1 MRRNNENIKTPE
13 SLPTM
18 RTAALS
24 VILTTLLCVAFTF
37 MFTSTYELEVNA
49 VVLVVGILLLSIA
62 STAFLSINVSKWS
75 GPVLLI
81 GTPFLLGLML
91 FINFGESFDG
101 LNHVMWT
108 LKAYSFRDIPL
119 SFEKDPHP
127 EDILT
132 VFLLQLDLLPIVF
145 TTWTIIRRRSILW
158 CLPFYIPLFVCSVAL
173 DYMFPSQIWC
183 VMAIGGVILLCIFQ
197 NLRRGER
204 AGAETKMLLLILPVI
219 IGASF
224 VGMLSPQDEYEKD
237 NVALNQVEKIRSLVY
252 RSAEKAAD
260 NIPPD
265 TQKAISDL
273 SNTYMGSVVV
283 DNLVSSIATMNPG
296 LENLDRVGNFDPP
309 HFAVMNVTRN
319 LNPNGGTN
327 GGSYLYLKTS
337 SMDTYT
343 GHAFRSS
350 DSEPSRMFKEDLNQ
364 QEAQYILHVNSEVHS
379 DVFFVP
385 YYIDGYVVSSDYADR
400 VLTTQVLNTRMST
413 VTSEPYYDFALS
425 DLPVRRDAS
434 VWDED
439 YLEYVQTACLDV
451 PDETLEGLL
460 NSGRLPDWYM
470 SLYRGETTMSDI
482 DKVLAVTDFVSKLC
496 EYDEH
501 TDFQP
506 RTEDFVVWFVKNGE
520 SGFCVHYACTAVI
533 LLRMIGVPARYVN
546 GYMVD
551 SLEDG
556 RRKEVYSEDAHA
568 WFEFFIPE
576 YGWILGDATPGNAF
590 AASDFDASAIAKKM
604 NYEPE
609 EIPGHTITDDLGTR
623 TVTSPVTTTTKTP
636 QDQTSTPSP
645 TPSEKE
651 ASANTDPKEQE
662 KTKKNEKKSSSVPGK
677 VWALLGICL
686 FLAVLRLLY
695 NALWRRSWNQKNI
708 NDSAR
713 AYYRYFSMMSRKW
726 KGRPASRASFI
737 AQKAAFSSEGI
748 SDQELEKLVESGKS
762 GLASLQKKQ
771 PWYRRLP
778 VKLLFEVKV

>member
-1 MRRNNENIKTPE
+1 M
-13 SLPTM
+13 
-18 RTAALS
+18 
-24 VILTTLLCVAFTF
+24 
-37 MFTSTYELEVNA
+37 
-49 VVLVVGILLLSIA
+49 
-62 STAFLSINVSKWS
+62 
-75 GPVLLI
+75 
-81 GTPFLLGLML
+81 
-91 FINFGESFDG
+91 
-101 LNHVMWT
+101 
-108 LKAYSFRDIPL
+108 
-119 SFEKDPHP
+119 
-127 EDILT
+127 
-132 VFLLQLDLLPIVF
+132 
-145 TTWTIIRRRSILW
+145 
-158 CLPFYIPLFVCSVAL
+158 
-173 DYMFPSQIWC
+173 
-183 VMAIGGVILLCIFQ
+183 
-197 NLRRGER
+197 
-204 AGAETKMLLLILPVI
+204 
-219 IGASF
+219 
-224 VGMLSPQDEYEKD
+224 
-237 NVALNQVEKIRSLVY
+237 
-252 RSAEKAAD
+252 
-260 NIPPD
+260 
-265 TQKAISDL
+265 
-273 SNTYMGSVVV
+273 
-283 DNLVSSIATMNPG
+283 
-296 LENLDRVGNFDPP
+296 
-309 HFAVMNVTRN
+309 
-319 LNPNGGTN
+319 
-327 GGSYLYLKTS
+327 
-337 SMDTYT
+337 
-343 GHAFRSS
+343 
-350 DSEPSRMFKEDLNQ
+350 
-364 QEAQYILHVNSEVHS
+364 
-379 DVFFVP
+379 
-385 YYIDGYVVSSDYADR
+385 
-400 VLTTQVLNTRMST
+400 
-413 VTSEPYYDFALS
+413 
-425 DLPVRRDAS
+425 
-434 VWDED
+434 
-439 YLEYVQTACLDV
+439 
-451 PDETLEGLL
+451 
-460 NSGRLPDWYM
+460 
-470 SLYRGETTMSDI
+470 
-482 DKVLAVTDFVSKLC
+482 
-496 EYDEH
+496 
-501 TDFQP
+501 
-506 RTEDFVVWFVKNGE
+506 
-520 SGFCVHYACTAVI
+520 HYACTAVI